1 MTKWIRLRETLS
13 GGRADGRPWPVAGEV
28 VDVPDWEYDHCIAAG
43 WAEHADPPAPPKA
56 AKAKEPEKTPE
67 PVLEVN
73 EAGHPTGNL
82 VQPEPEK
89 ASAPEPEPAE
99 PPRPSDPK
107 PDWVDYAADRG
118 LARDKAEAMSK
129 ADLMSRYGGRL

>member
-43 WAEHADPPAPPKA
+43 WAEHADPPALPKA
-56 AKAKEPEKTPE
+56 AKA
-67 PVLEVN
+67 
-73 EAGHPTGNL
+73 
-82 VQPEPEK
+82 PEPEK
-89 ASAPEPEPAE
+89 YKATEPEKAPEPAPEKASVPEPAEEAVPE